1 MNFWNS
7 LAVGL
12 REIWSHKFRSF
23 LTMLGVILGVASLL
37 STFALT
43 DGMAKASREYM
54 TQMGGVERIN
64 VMSQDVPQEQLLLTD
79 TSPGRTVDDAD
90 LIEAAAKHVSR
101 VTPWYTQK

>member
-43 DGMAKASREYM
+43 DGMAKTSRPASEASRRRMLRRVSSARAIRVSSSCM
-54 TQMGGVERIN
+54 T
-64 VMSQDVPQEQLLLTD
+64 
-79 TSPGRTVDDAD
+79 
-90 LIEAAAKHVSR
+90 
-101 VTPWYTQK
+101 

>member
-23 LTMLGVILGVASLL
+23 ITILGVILGVASLL

-43 DGMAKASREYM
+43 D
-54 TQMGGVERIN
+54 
-64 VMSQDVPQEQLLLTD
+64 
-79 TSPGRTVDDAD
+79 
-90 LIEAAAKHVSR
+90 
-101 VTPWYTQK
+101 

>member
-1 MNFWNS
+1 MNLWNS

-43 DGMAKASREYM
+43 DGMAKSSREILI
-54 TQMGGVERIN
+54 QNGGVERTRFSN
-64 VMSQDVPQEQLLLTD
+64 CT
-79 TSPGRTVDDAD
+79 
-90 LIEAAAKHVSR
+90 
-101 VTPWYTQK
+101 